1 MLFFYGYFALPADFV
16 QLCADIIVRS
26 CAIIFDAVFR
36 TQSCNNH
43 FVNDV
48 KEKSI
53 DFGRQTHVDW
63 VPKAK
68 SLPSKLYEFAWA
80 GATIPP
86 RALRL
91 GRQTV
96 GIQKCGMGIHEEAP
110 ETKFREPRV

>member
-1 MLFFYGYFALPADFV
+1 MSADSV
-16 QLCADIIVRS
+16 QLCADIIVWS

-53 DFGRQTHVDW
+53 DFGRQSDVDW
-63 VPKAK
+63 ALKAK
-68 SLPSKLYEFAWA
+68 PLPPKLYEFAWA